1 MQCKTVHTLLL
12 HLYKFKTG
20 KTAVALGIESSVM
33 FELAVILRGNLC
45 GTWDVNN
52 VSFLQDADVKYV
64 HFLKIQ
70 WAVLRICPFFCN
82 NSMKIFIKNY
92 FPGGWEL
99 GSVNRRV
106 LVFIML
112 SYIFLC
118 IYSFKNQICKHLNF
132 CYLASN
138 KLLECDEVEWM

>member
-1 MQCKTVHTLLL
+1 MQCKTVHTLLF

-70 WAVLRICPFFCN
+70 
-82 NSMKIFIKNY
+82 
-92 FPGGWEL
+92 
-99 GSVNRRV
+99 
-106 LVFIML
+106 
-112 SYIFLC
+112 
-118 IYSFKNQICKHLNF
+118 
-132 CYLASN
+132 
-138 KLLECDEVEWM
+138 